1 MVSRERRSTTKDM
14 SVEELAPYWRQETGN
29 YMTDHP
35 PNDTHRLELFR
46 RAIFDQDQAAWQAIY
61 VEYQALVSFWIKQH
75 NHFDS
80 VREEARFLVN
90 EVFARFWY
98 TASLHKDKFQF
109 NALAPLLSYL
119 KACVHSVIQ
128 DEWRRQRHRPR
139 DDLIWDGISEIL
151 PGTPPSLEAQAIDQ
165 VVLDALTRAIASR
178 LQGEEEKVVAAL
190 SWTYGL
196 RPSEIQ
202 ARRPDLF
209 PDVRR
214 VYQVKRNILNRLQR
228 DCEIRKLAR
237 QIG

>member
-1 MVSRERRSTTKDM
+1 MGI
-14 SVEELAPYWRQETGN
+14 EELAQYCRRETGN
-29 YMTDHP
+29 YMTDHLL
-35 PNDTHRLELFR
+35 NDIYRLELFR

-75 NHFDS
+75 SHFDS

-98 TASLHKDKFQF
+98 TVSLHKDKFQF

-128 DEWRRQRHRPR
+128 DEWRRQRRRPR
-139 DDLIWDGISEIL
+139 DDLIWGEISEIL
-151 PGTPPSLEAQAIDQ
+151 PDAPPSLEARAIDQ
-165 VVLDALTRAIASR
+165 VVLDALTRAITSR

-228 DCEIRKLAR
+228 DREFKKLAR
-237 QIG
+237 QMR

>member
-1 MVSRERRSTTKDM
+1 
-14 SVEELAPYWRQETGN
+14 
-29 YMTDHP
+29 MTDHP
-35 PNDTHRLELFR
+35 PNDTYSLELFR

-61 VEYQALVSFWIKQH
+61 IEYQALVSFWIKQH
-75 NHFDS
+75 SHFDS
-80 VREEARFLVN
+80 AREEATFLVN

-98 TASLHKDKFQF
+98 TVSLHKDKFQF

-119 KACVHSVIQ
+119 KACVHSAIE
-128 DEWRRQRHRPR
+128 DEWRRQQRWPR
-139 DDLIWDGISEIL
+139 DNLTWGKISEIFL
-151 PGTPPSLEAQAIDQ
+151 ADTPPSPEARAIGQ
-165 VVLDALTRAIASR
+165 VAVEALTRAIISR

-228 DCEIRKLAR
+228 DREFKKLAR
-237 QIG
+237 QMR

>member
-1 MVSRERRSTTKDM
+1 
-14 SVEELAPYWRQETGN
+14 
-29 YMTDHP
+29 MTDHLLD
-35 PNDTHRLELFR
+35 DTYRLELFR

-61 VEYQALVSFWIKQH
+61 VEYQALVSFWIKRH
-75 NHFDS
+75 SHFDS
-80 VREEARFLVN
+80 AGEEARFLVN
-90 EVFARFWY
+90 EVFTRFWY

-119 KACVHSVIQ
+119 KTCVHSVIQ
-128 DEWRRQRHRPR
+128 DEWRRQRRRPR
-139 DDLIWDGISEIL
+139 GDLIWGEISEIL
-151 PGTPPSLEAQAIDQ
+151 PDAPPSLEAQAIDQ
-165 VVLDALTRAIASR
+165 VALDALARAIASR

-237 QIG
+237 QIR

>member
-1 MVSRERRSTTKDM
+1 MVSRERRSTAKDRG
-14 SVEELAPYWRQETGN
+14 VEELAQYWRQDTGN
-29 YMTDHP
+29 YMTDHL
-35 PNDTHRLELFR
+35 PNDAHRLELFR
-46 RAIFDQDQAAWQAIY
+46 RAISDQDQAAWQAIY

-75 NHFDS
+75 SHFDS
-80 VREEARFLVN
+80 IREEARFLAN

-98 TASLHKDKFQF
+98 TGSLHKDKFQF
-109 NALAPLLSYL
+109 DALAPLLSYL

-128 DEWRRQRHRPR
+128 DEWRRQRRRPR
-139 DDLIWDGISEIL
+139 DDLTWGEIPEIL
-151 PGTPPSLEAQAIDQ
+151 QDTPPSLEARAVDQ

-228 DCEIRKLAR
+228 DCEIRKLVR
-237 QIG
+237 QIR